1 MKRLIKGLLPLSVVS
16 ALATTTAVAQ
26 STISIDEFGDGIIDS
41 VAGPFDLGYNL
52 APDPT
57 GGLKGWNVLIYN
69 LPFAGVRGDVLVFN
83 PDERGN
89 PLDDV
94 IRFTGNSQAI
104 FYADSIQGYTDL
116 ADTPG
121 PPQPLNPNQVSEEIP
136 FDDIVSYEPGPGAPG
151 YDASNS
157 GYNFYIDIS
166 AVPEPGTDGLLVI
179 AAGMLGLRR
188 SFSRFKLVRV
198 ESNTEN
204 QAKE

>member
-1 MKRLIKGLLPLSVVS
+1 MKKLSKNLFLLGFISV
-16 ALATTTAVAQ
+16 TAAVPVYAQ
-26 STISIDEFGDGIIDS
+26 SSISIDEFGDSIIDS
-41 VAGPFDLGYNL
+41 VAGQFNLGYNL

-69 LPFAGVRGDVLVFN
+69 LPFAGVQGDVLIFN
-83 PDERGN
+83 TDERGN

-94 IRFTGNSQAI
+94 IRFTGNSQVI

-121 PPQPLNPNQVSEEIP
+121 PPQPLYPNQASEEIP
-136 FDDIVSYEPGPGAPG
+136 FDDIVSYVPGPGQPG

-166 AVPEPGTDGLLVI
+166 AVPEPGTDALLVI
-179 AAGMLGLRR
+179 AAGLLGLRP
-188 SFSRFKLVRV
+188 FSRFKLVGD
-198 ESNTEN
+198 EN
-204 QAKE
+204 SKKDQAKE

>member
-1 MKRLIKGLLPLSVVS
+1 MKKLFKTLSLFGFISV
-16 ALATTTAVAQ
+16 TTAVSAYAQ
-26 STISIDEFGDGIIDS
+26 SSIAIDEFGDGIIDS
-41 VAGPFDLGYNL
+41 VAGQFNLGYNL

-69 LPFAGVRGDVLVFN
+69 LPYAGVQGDVLIFN
-83 PDERGN
+83 SEERGN

-136 FDDIVSYEPGPGAPG
+136 FDDIVGYAPGPGEPG

-157 GYNFYIDIS
+157 GYDFYIDIS
-166 AVPEPGTDGLLVI
+166 AVPEPGTNALIGIGAGL
-179 AAGMLGLRR
+179 LGLRPL
-188 SFSRFKLVRV
+188 SRCKRV
-198 ESNTEN
+198 GDESSTEDE
-204 QAKE
+204 AKE

>member
-1 MKRLIKGLLPLSVVS
+1 MKNLPKILFLFGFISV
-16 ALATTTAVAQ
+16 TTAVPADAQ
-26 STISIDEFGDGIIDS
+26 SAISFDEFGDGIIDS
-41 VAGPFDLGYNL
+41 VAGEFNLGYNL

-69 LPFAGVRGDVLVFN
+69 LPYAGVQGDVLIFA

-94 IRFTGNSQAI
+94 IRFTGNSQVI

-121 PPQPLNPNQVSEEIP
+121 PPQPLYAIQASEEIP
-136 FDDIVSYEPGPGAPG
+136 FDNIVDYVPGPGQPG

-157 GYNFYIDIS
+157 GYNIYIDIS
-166 AVPEPGTDGLLVI
+166 AVPEPGTDAMLVI
-179 AAGMLGLRR
+179 AAGLLGL
-188 SFSRFKLVRV
+188 SPFSRFKLAGN
-198 ESNTEN
+198 ES
-204 QAKE
+204 AKEDRAKE